1 MTDDRLQDLKVICGD
16 LEESETELREIADDM
31 ESEWNRMTDEQQE
44 RNEDFENA
52 YLELME
58 FADTIKQGI
67 SDIMERMEVV

>member
-16 LEESETELREIADDM
+16 LEETETELREIADEM
-31 ESEWNRMTDEQQE
+31 EHEWNRMTDEQQE

>member
-16 LEESETELREIADDM
+16 LEESETELREIAGDM

-52 YLELME
+52 YLKLME
-58 FADTIKQGI
+58 FADTIKQEI
-67 SDIMERMEVV
+67 SEIMERMEVV